1 MNNVWGFAILLIAAL
16 LLIVS
21 SVTYAK
27 VTAQDN
33 GRSSENQAL
42 KITSENKR
50 NDIAAQKKESAAS
63 AENPAIANKQAEET
77 ISSLVNA
84 TKDITSK
91 ILRWLEQEGLPCR

>member
-1 MNNVWGFAILLIAAL
+1 MNQGVGFAILLLAAL

-21 SVTYAK
+21 SVNNAK

-33 GRSSENQAL
+33 SRSSENQAL
-42 KITSENKR
+42 KIASENKR
-50 NDIAAQKKESAAS
+50 NDIVAQKNESA

-84 TKDITSK
+84 TKNITSK
-91 ILRWLEQEGLPCR
+91 ILR

>member
-21 SVTYAK
+21 SLTYAK

-42 KITSENKR
+42 KIASENKR
-50 NDIAAQKKESAAS
+50 NDIAAQKNESAAS
-63 AENPAIANKQAEET
+63 AAIANKQAEET
-77 ISSLVNA
+77 ISSFVNV
-84 TKDITSK
+84 TKNITSK
-91 ILRWLEQEGLPCR
+91 ILR

>member
-1 MNNVWGFAILLIAAL
+1 MGMNQGAGFAILLLAAL

-21 SVTYAK
+21 SVNNAK

-42 KITSENKR
+42 KIASENKR
-50 NDIAAQKKESAAS
+50 NDITAQKNESAAF
-63 AENPAIANKQAEET
+63 AANPAIANKQAGET

-84 TKDITSK
+84 TKNITSK
-91 ILRWLEQEGLPCR
+91 ILR